1 MELANEVLP
10 YINRDIDFRKRQFFD
25 DLNNRRIN
33 AIYNS
38 DLLLSLYTGLYSTF
52 SFKKKEYYKK
62 DMEYLNKVLS

>member
-52 SFKKKEYYKK
+52 SF
-62 DMEYLNKVLS
+62 